1 MHRHIHTLPRRTSQ
15 GGRGVDSYTDTPPCK
30 THTARVW
37 RTSQGGRDVVD
48 TYRYREVVCV
58 YIHERR
64 ISRGERAVCV
74 QMITNL
80 EAYQGFAGPNEW
92 YMLAINDM
100 YIMGVYFTAQ
110 CTYRVHLV

>member
-1 MHRHIHTLPRRTSQ
+1 MLWILIDTERWCVCTYTN
-15 GGRGVDSYTDTPPCK
+15 GVS
-30 THTARVW
+30 H
-37 RTSQGGRDVVD
+37 
-48 TYRYREVVCV
+48 
-58 YIHERR
+58 
-64 ISRGERAVCV
+64 GERAVCV

>member
-1 MHRHIHTLPRRTSQ
+1 M
-15 GGRGVDSYTDTPPCK
+15 
-30 THTARVW
+30 
-37 RTSQGGRDVVD
+37 D

-110 CTYRVHLV
+110 CTYRVHSVYHTYTADTPKLWYLRKSQY

>member
-1 MHRHIHTLPRRTSQ
+1 
-15 GGRGVDSYTDTPPCK
+15 
-30 THTARVW
+30 
-37 RTSQGGRDVVD
+37 
-48 TYRYREVVCV
+48 
-58 YIHERR
+58 
-64 ISRGERAVCV
+64 VCV